1 MDDFLKNWGYPLLFG
16 AGLFFILKPSG
27 SGGSSGS
34 GTNITTQT
42 YTYDCGAL
50 SCVDSLSIGSKRT
63 EVLYLKVFI
72 NWVRGALMNEFNNL
86 PAALQNEL
94 QQMNS
99 LYPYLDVQNDVFNQD
114 TQSQVYIL
122 TGQTSGNLL
131 SIVQETK
138 NQLSNYLTPSNTVMQ
153 ELQTMLDEMQQT
165 LFN

>member
-1 MDDFLKNWGYPLLFG
+1 
-16 AGLFFILKPSG
+16 
-27 SGGSSGS
+27 
-34 GTNITTQT
+34 
-42 YTYDCGAL
+42 
-50 SCVDSLSIGSKRT
+50 
-63 EVLYLKVFI
+63 
-72 NWVRGALMNEFNNL
+72 MNEFNNL